1 MTVNHAIV
9 VWARVNTVITMHHA
23 ILVWTRVNTVMTM
36 HHAVVVWTRV
46 NTVMTASCYSG
57 LDKSEHSD
65 GYAS

>member
-1 MTVNHAIV
+1 MM
-9 VWARVNTVITMHHA
+9 TMHHA
-23 ILVWTRVNTVMTM
+23 IAVWTRVNTVMTM